1 MRKEPGFSYR
11 VFLLIGDALA
21 IVLSF
26 GFAYYFRVNIDS
38 RPIYFEASEF
48 SNFLLSG
55 ILLLPV
61 WLIVLSSLGLYSK
74 AVIKRRFLQAWR
86 LLLASMLSIMVI
98 ITYDFF
104 RTSLTGRPTLFPA
117 VMISVYAA
125 LFCFIAL
132 VIERSIIT
140 VVSRAIHRRNMGLIR
155 TVVVGDSDNTTQL
168 LQGISPETGF
178 KVVGVVASDKY
189 IPEEWRK
196 RKYESLEKALKNL
209 RPDAVMHAG
218 SEHIEEYNKMAI
230 DHHALYYYSPSES
243 SIITLSGNVEF
254 IAATPIMLIRATPLS
269 GGARIYKRFMD
280 LVFGLILTILASPI
294 MLIIWIAQ
302 KIAEPHSPAVYKD
315 TRLTRFNEE
324 FSLYKFRS
332 IKQEYSGLT
341 PEESFEK
348 MGKPELAERYR
359 NQGDY
364 IKNDPRYTKLGQFL
378 RKSSLDE
385 LPQFFNVLKGDIS
398 LIGPR
403 ALQPVELRD
412 YGDRG
417 LLLSVK
423 SGLTGLA
430 QVSGRRN
437 ISFNE
442 RRALDIY
449 YVQNWTPALDVQ
461 IFFRTIASVL
471 GHEGAK

>member
-1 MRKEPGFSYR
+1 MRKEPGFAYR
-11 VFLLIGDALA
+11 VFLLIGDAIA

-26 GFAYYFRVNIDS
+26 GFAYYFRVNVDS
-38 RPIYFEASEF
+38 RPIYFEASEL
-48 SNFLLSG
+48 SNFIISG

-74 AVIKRRFLQAWR
+74 RVIRRRFLQAWR
-86 LLLASMLSIMVI
+86 LLLASAVSIMVI

-104 RTSLTGRPTLFPA
+104 RTSLTNRPTLFPA
-117 VMISVYAA
+117 VMIAVYAA
-125 LFCFIAL
+125 LFCFVAL
-132 VIERSIIT
+132 VVERSIIT
-140 VVSRAIHRRNMGLIR
+140 FISRSIHRRNMGLIR

-168 LQGISPETGF
+168 LLGISPETGF

-189 IPEEWRK
+189 IPEEWQK
-196 RKYESLEKALKNL
+196 RKYESLEKAFKNL
-209 RPDAVMHAG
+209 RPDAIIHAG

-254 IAATPIMLIRATPLS
+254 IAATPIVLVRATPLV
-269 GGARIYKRFMD
+269 GAARIYKRFMD
-280 LVFGLILTILASPI
+280 IVFGLILTILASPI

-302 KIAEPHSPAVYKD
+302 KIAEPHSPAIYKD
-315 TRLTRFNEE
+315 TRLTQFNEE
-324 FSLYKFRS
+324 FPLLKFRS

-341 PEESFEK
+341 PEEAFEK
-348 MGKPELAERYR
+348 MGKPELSEKYR
-359 NQGDY
+359 KQGDY
-364 IKNDPRYTKLGQFL
+364 VKNDPRYTKLGLFL
-378 RKSSLDE
+378 RKTSLDE

-403 ALQPVELRD
+403 ALQPIELKD

-471 GHEGAK
+471 GHIGAK

>member
-209 RPDAVMHAG
+209 RPDAVIHAG

-341 PEESFEK
+341 PEEAFEK

-378 RKSSLDE
+378 RKTSLDE

>member
-1 MRKEPGFSYR
+1 MITGAHADVFSGQILRNIMRMNVVNCKRNNR
-11 VFLLIGDALA
+11 VIWP
-21 IVLSF
+21 
-26 GFAYYFRVNIDS
+26 R
-38 RPIYFEASEF
+38 
-48 SNFLLSG
+48 
-55 ILLLPV
+55 
-61 WLIVLSSLGLYSK
+61 
-74 AVIKRRFLQAWR
+74 
-86 LLLASMLSIMVI
+86 
-98 ITYDFF
+98 
-104 RTSLTGRPTLFPA
+104 
-117 VMISVYAA
+117 
-125 LFCFIAL
+125 C
-132 VIERSIIT
+132 
-140 VVSRAIHRRNMGLIR
+140 
-155 TVVVGDSDNTTQL
+155 
-168 LQGISPETGF
+168 
-178 KVVGVVASDKY
+178 
-189 IPEEWRK
+189 
-196 RKYESLEKALKNL
+196 
-209 RPDAVMHAG
+209 
-218 SEHIEEYNKMAI
+218 
-230 DHHALYYYSPSES
+230 
-243 SIITLSGNVEF
+243 
-254 IAATPIMLIRATPLS
+254 
-269 GGARIYKRFMD
+269 FMD

-341 PEESFEK
+341 PEEAFEK

-378 RKSSLDE
+378 RKTSLDE